1 MQSFICVFFVMMSP
15 NSSVSLRFSVKGPL
29 PVYDFFFLP
38 YVFIDYIVVI
48 HSAGALSRKPV

>member
-1 MQSFICVFFVMMSP
+1 MMSP